1 MGGVKNLDEIKTM
14 IRERVGK
21 RNTFRHAK
29 REDVESV
36 LANLTSK
43 DPELW
48 AKEWSRIAKPY
59 EEAGMKREQAGK
71 FKEAREAYVQAY
83 AYYATGRYPTPHTPG
98 KMACYRKSLEVYEK
112 AGQYFE
118 PPLERLDIP
127 FGDKKIPIYLRVPRD
142 RQKHAI
148 VINFGGIDS
157 FKAESYEYDEGLQK
171 AGMASCAM
179 DMAGVGEC
187 PIKAS
192 PAADSVFTAVIDY
205 LENRPDIDPQRI
217 AIMGRSFG
225 GYWAAKMAYVE
236 AKRLRAAVVWG
247 GGVHYFFQA
256 DWLRESTNADSY
268 LMDHDIAR
276 CRLFGVD
283 SVEELIE
290 PWTALS
296 LKDQGW
302 LEKPS
307 CPMLIVNGKND
318 LQTPIGDLYILL
330 EYGTPKSARVFPGGH
345 MGQTP
350 QTFPTIV
357 DWLKTNCREPSAT
370 SQIQSPPIISL
381 SIIGSASGRL

>member
-1 MGGVKNLDEIKTM
+1 MGRVKDLAEIKTM
-14 IRERVGK
+14 IRERTGK

-48 AKEWSRIAKPY
+48 AKEWSRVAKPY
-59 EEAGMKREQAGK
+59 EEAGVKLEQASK
-71 FKEAREAYVQAY
+71 FKEAQEAYVQAY

-112 AGQYFE
+112 AGKYFE

-127 FGDKKIPIYLRVPRD
+127 FGDKKIPIYVRVPHD
-142 RQKHAI
+142 GQKHAI

-157 FKAESYEYDEGLQK
+157 FKAESYEYDEGLQQ
-171 AGMASCAM
+171 AGMASCAV
-179 DMAGVGEC
+179 DMPGVGEC

-192 PAADSVFTAVIDY
+192 PAADAVFTAVIDY
-205 LENRPDIDPQRI
+205 LGNRPDIDPKRI

-290 PWTALS
+290 PWAALS

-307 CPMLIVNGKND
+307 CSMLIVNGKND
-318 LQTPIGDLYILL
+318 LQTPLADLYILL

-357 DWLKTNCREPSAT
+357 DWLKNE
-370 SQIQSPPIISL
+370 L
-381 SIIGSASGRL
+381 S